1 MNKAGNQAGNNDPK
15 LLYAGDTISI
25 RPQIFDAYGNAAQL
39 EEGALEVRHESPSGV
54 LGPMPFTVNSR
65 GGQTTYDIRHDATV
79 SGVHKVHVCIHGT
92 HIKGSPMS
100 FTVHPNTPDP
110 PGCKI
115 TPLEGGQLHANEQ
128 GRYLVLKTYDR
139 FGNEV
144 AMGGLSVTHRLQLMK
159 QGVHDQTALMPT
171 NHKIE
176 VEDMEDGSYHIHVF
190 FQMPCVTKMVVNMD
204 KNLPSNI
211 AELAPITLHCVEDP
225 NAGAEEPAKPVPAL
239 QRQATVSSLSRDGGL
254 GSGRKSPKD
263 DDSFKR
269 RNAKLKGAAEEMML
283 GFGSAEERR
292 DKDALIVAAEAF
304 ADGVDGFQFDKP
316 MGEALKNDFKKA
328 AAAAKDKKKA
338 GKGMFGGLFD
348 KS

>member
-1 MNKAGNQAGNNDPK
+1 MVLTVEDVFAE
-15 LLYAGDTISI
+15 I
-25 RPQIFDAYGNAAQL
+25 NAARTDPLALIHILSQWRSCFQGNL
-39 EEGALEVRHESPSGV
+39 LCLPGKLKLGTNEG
-54 LGPMPFTVNSR
+54 
-65 GGQTTYDIRHDATV
+65 
-79 SGVHKVHVCIHGT
+79 
-92 HIKGSPMS
+92 
-100 FTVHPNTPDP
+100 
-110 PGCKI
+110 
-115 TPLEGGQLHANEQ
+115 
-128 GRYLVLKTYDR
+128 
-139 FGNEV
+139 V
-144 AMGGLSVTHRLQLMK
+144 AAV
-159 QGVHDQTALMPT
+159 DEA
-171 NHKIE
+171 
-176 VEDMEDGSYHIHVF
+176 
-190 FQMPCVTKMVVNMD
+190 
-204 KNLPSNI
+204 I
-211 AELAPITLHCVEDP
+211 AFLRST
-225 NAGAEEPAKPVPAL
+225 KPVPAL
-239 QRQATVSSLSRDGGL
+239 QRQATVSSLSRDSGL